1 MNKFSLSLNLPAIQ
15 HQYSGVRG
23 RLFRVQL
30 SNRDID
36 PPFYF
41 VLIIRDIKFSNHGQH
56 LSRVFDLVKLTS
68 GLRMRDIYPMFPIPF
83 HPR

>member
-36 PPFYF
+36 PFSF
-41 VLIIRDIKFSNHGQH
+41 VLFIRDIIFSHGQH
-56 LSRVFDLVKLTS
+56 LSRVFGLVN
-68 GLRMRDIYPMFPIPF
+68 
-83 HPR
+83 